1 MKFAEL
7 PTGRTITLGPVSVT
21 EQEILDFAGKYDPQ
35 WFHTDVERSNAGPW
49 GGLIASGWQTCGLAM
64 SLVVREI
71 LEGSESFGS
80 PGLKYL
86 KWLNPV
92 RPGDQ
97 LTVTVEILE
106 NRISASKPDLGIL
119 HWRWLVHNQTGM
131 PVLDLE
137 ATSLFKI
144 G

>member
-7 PTGRTITLGPVSVT
+7 TTGRRIVLGPVSVT
-21 EQEILDFAGKYDPQ
+21 AEEVIDYARVYDPQ
-35 WFHTDVERSNAGPW
+35 WFHTDPERAAAGPW
-49 GGLIASGWQTCGLAM
+49 NGLIASGWQTCGLVMA
-64 SLVVREI
+64 LVARHI

-97 LTVTVEILE
+97 LMVTVEILE
-106 NRISASKPDLGIL
+106 NRISASKPELGIL
-119 HWRWLVHNQTGM
+119 RWRWAVQNQDGAA
-131 PVLDLE
+131 VLDLE
-137 ATSLFKI
+137 ATSMFKLA
-144 G
+144 